1 MLVSYVITTYNQ
13 EETILQTLDS
23 IVNQKMNSDDYEII
37 VCDDFSK
44 DDTAKV
50 VDKWLK
56 KNKKVNAKL
65 LVPEANQGTVK
76 NLLMGVATC
85 QGQYI
90 MSLAGDDWLV
100 EDSAANMNSYLV
112 KNNPAVVCTNLILYY
127 EAKKEFV
134 CNQLQKNYLDFYKAN
149 AKKQNNLLTFHNYV
163 YAPSVYIKT
172 EVFKKIIPAI
182 TDYKYMEDYP
192 MWYAITK
199 LGYHI
204 DFCDIYGVYY
214 RQGENNITNTG
225 SLKPHQKQYYQDIID
240 FKEYA
245 LADNHSFYKWFMK
258 HYIKQQILDYMHT
271 IGAITK
277 KEYSSKSKVNKLF
290 NIARYVNFILRI
302 KL

>member
-1 MLVSYVITTYNQ
+1 MLVSYVVTTYNQ

-56 KNKKVNAKL
+56 KNEKVNAHL

-172 EVFKKIIPAI
+172 EVFKKIIHRIFQEFVKRLVCNKPTI
-182 TDYKYMEDYP
+182 IVLNITEFLKLFFVYFIHTDY
-192 MWYAITK
+192 
-199 LGYHI
+199 L
-204 DFCDIYGVYY
+204 F
-214 RQGENNITNTG
+214 
-225 SLKPHQKQYYQDIID
+225 SLCLSRVPNEQH
-240 FKEYA
+240 
-245 LADNHSFYKWFMK
+245 
-258 HYIKQQILDYMHT
+258 
-271 IGAITK
+271 
-277 KEYSSKSKVNKLF
+277 
-290 NIARYVNFILRI
+290 
-302 KL
+302 